1 MDFRI
6 QNFDFRIKIGICTAI
21 SAIVIGLMANR
32 FFKKRK
38 QENYERQLK
47 ESLEKSRMERRTKN
61 RPQNLTEDQK
71 CVICI
76 NNPKEVSFYF
86 FVYILHPF
94 I

>member
-1 MDFRI
+1 
-6 QNFDFRIKIGICTAI
+6 
-21 SAIVIGLMANR
+21 MANR
-32 FFKKRK
+32 FYKKRK
-38 QENYERQLK
+38 QENYERHLK

-76 NNPKEVSFYF
+76 NNPKEVSFF
-86 FVYILHPF
+86 NILNRFYLKYKF